1 MAQVN
6 QHSRQPGS
14 GQQEAGGLLLQSAHH
29 GARPPIDARKTSV
42 RSRISGGS
50 GSGGVG
56 VADELGRGSK
66 ILAWYMLLLV
76 YAYLFWL
83 AGQRV
88 NYALVHVENQFDVAR
103 TLGGALMCLTVPL
116 ATYQQIVLHL
126 SNFVEP
132 RQQSQIVRI
141 VFMVPTYSVTAF
153 LSLRFMHW
161 SLFITTV
168 RDCYEA
174 YVIYCFLHFLV
185 GTLGDGLPAANSRL
199 AAMPPVVGRHVP
211 PFCCLEPWQMGR
223 EFLQRCQAGVFQYVL
238 IRLVSTAVALAL
250 QLGHLYTE
258 GDFDPKRGY
267 LWITV
272 VTCCSQSW
280 ALYVLVLFYRATY
293 KELVHI
299 HPMGKFLAI
308 KTIVFFSWWQGILI
322 EILEDQG
329 LLPRVVGVSS
339 GEGGDLSEHDPS
351 EHVAQGIQ
359 DLLICLEMLVAAV
372 FFFYAFPLSD
382 YLKSPHDNQASPSPP
397 RQAEQH
403 GVGFHSGGEGESR
416 VEVPLPGTK
425 AKRTDGG
432 TNTKRK
438 GVSGQAA
445 GMPLTY
451 HKSHPRLD
459 MINIRSATSSSC
471 AQLRT
476 ARQQTRLPVWE
487 ALRQSACPME
497 LRVDLGKTRESVRAQ
512 RGRVCE
518 RLAFLTKRKVE
529 ARTDGG
535 VASLARV
542 MTL

>member
-1 MAQVN
+1 MIGGMIAQP
-6 QHSRQPGS
+6 SYR
-14 GQQEAGGLLLQSAHH
+14 
-29 GARPPIDARKTSV
+29 ARGPLDARKTS
-42 RSRISGGS
+42 ISIGS
-50 GSGGVG
+50 GRHGIFGVG
-56 VADELGRGSK
+56 VADGLGNGAK
-66 ILAWYMLLLV
+66 VFVWYMLVLV
-76 YAYLFWL
+76 YAYLFFL

-88 NYALVHVENQFDVAR
+88 NYALVHVENKFDVAR

-116 ATYQQIVLHL
+116 ATYQIVLHL

-185 GTLGDGLPAANSRL
+185 GTLADGLPAANSRL

-238 IRLVSTAVALAL
+238 IRLVSTAVALGL

-267 LWITV
+267 LWITI
-272 VTCCSQSW
+272 VTCFSQSW

-293 KELVHI
+293 KQLVHI

-322 EILEDQG
+322 EILEGQG
-329 LLPRVVGVSS
+329 HLASVVGVSS
-339 GEGGDLSEHDPS
+339 GEGGNLNFSDHEHDPS

-359 DLLICLEMLVAAV
+359 DLLICLEMLVASV

-382 YLKSPHDNQASPSPP
+382 YLKSPDNNDPPMYSVSMSPG
-397 RQAEQH
+397 RRRERHQH
-403 GVGFHSGGEGESR
+403 QRHHSGQQFHCNNTPRGEGS
-416 VEVPLPGTK
+416 
-425 AKRTDGG
+425 

-438 GVSGQAA
+438 GVLSEV
-445 GMPLTY
+445 GMPLTSN
-451 HKSHPRLD
+451 KSNPRLD
-459 MINIRSATSSSC
+459 LMNRSGTSSSS
-471 AQLRT
+471 AHPRN
-476 ARQQTRLPVWE
+476 ARHQTRLPVWE

-497 LRVDLGKTRESVRAQ
+497 LRVDLRETRASVNAQ

-518 RLAFLTKRKVE
+518 RFAFLTKRKVE
-529 ARTDGG
+529 ARRDAG
-535 VASLARV
+535 VGSIGSV

>member
-1 MAQVN
+1 MTHVK
-6 QHSRQPGS
+6 QHSRQ
-14 GQQEAGGLLLQSAHH
+14 H
-29 GARPPIDARKTSV
+29 
-42 RSRISGGS
+42 
-50 GSGGVG
+50 GSGGQHQRQAAGGMVLQPTRRLYAPLDKRKNSGDAGAG
-56 VADELGRGSK
+56 VADGLGRGGK
-66 ILAWYMLLLV
+66 ILAWYVLLMI

-83 AGQRV
+83 AGKRV
-88 NYALVHVENQFDVAR
+88 NYALVHVENKFDVAR

-116 ATYQQIVLHL
+116 ATYQIVLHL

-153 LSLRFMHW
+153 LSLRFMQW
-161 SLFITTV
+161 RVSLFITTV

-185 GTLGDGLPAANSRL
+185 GTLADGLPAANSRL

-238 IRLVSTAVALAL
+238 IRLASTAVALGL
-250 QLGHLYTE
+250 QLGHLYSE

-272 VTCCSQSW
+272 VTCFSQSW

-322 EILEDQG
+322 EILEGQG
-329 LLPRVVGVSS
+329 HFASVVGVSS
-339 GEGGDLSEHDPS
+339 AEGSSLSKHDPS

-382 YLKSPHDNQASPSPP
+382 YLKSPHDQASSPP
-397 RQAEQH
+397 RRKEQEQQDRRSAK
-403 GVGFHSGGEGESR
+403 GDSGA
-416 VEVPLPGTK
+416 EVPLMASK
-425 AKRTDGG
+425 VERADGK
-432 TNTKRK
+432 TKRK
-438 GVSGQAA
+438 GLLLGDMTS
-445 GMPLTY
+445 
-451 HKSHPRLD
+451 HKSHPRLG
-459 MINIRSATSSSC
+459 MMNRPGSCSPSSEQRN
-471 AQLRT
+471 A

-497 LRVDLGKTRESVRAQ
+497 LRVDLRATRASVSAQ

-518 RLAFLTKRKVE
+518 RFALMTKRKVE
-529 ARTDGG
+529 TRRDGG
-535 VASLARV
+535 IGSLGRV

>member
-14 GQQEAGGLLLQSAHH
+14 GQQEARGLLLQSAHH

-50 GSGGVG
+50 GSGEVG

-88 NYALVHVENQFDVAR
+88 NYALVHVENKFDVAR

-116 ATYQQIVLHL
+116 ATYQIVLHL

-161 SLFITTV
+161 SLFIATV

-223 EFLQRCQAGVFQYVL
+223 EFLQRCQAGVFQYVF

-322 EILEDQG
+322 EILEGQG
-329 LLPRVVGVSS
+329 HFRSVVGVSS

-382 YLKSPHDNQASPSPP
+382 YLKSPHDSQASPSPP

-459 MINIRSATSSSC
+459 LMNIRSATSSSC

-518 RLAFLTKRKVE
+518 HFAFLTKRKVE